1 MTRSKSHSRSAGWQT
16 VALISSGA
24 RCGPCPAR
32 GLGLTATLSTRLHLQ
47 HFLPV
52 SLSLPPPRLVE
63 HQSTAP
69 PNRTRD
75 VPSASIHVSSF
86 CPRTGSPRV
95 SEGNSDCS
103 VMEALMQF
111 RTQER
116 MGTDTQ
122 VCLGVSSGREAAGQK
137 SSRKTASRMAFGKL
151 QEGERR
157 GRNTCGHSG

>member
-1 MTRSKSHSRSAGWQT
+1 M
-16 VALISSGA
+16 
-24 RCGPCPAR
+24 
-32 GLGLTATLSTRLHLQ
+32 
-47 HFLPV
+47 
-52 SLSLPPPRLVE
+52 
-63 HQSTAP
+63 
-69 PNRTRD
+69 
-75 VPSASIHVSSF
+75 
-86 CPRTGSPRV
+86 

-122 VCLGVSSGREAAGQK
+122 VCLCMSSSREAAGQK

-157 GRNTCGHSG
+157 GRNTCGHLG